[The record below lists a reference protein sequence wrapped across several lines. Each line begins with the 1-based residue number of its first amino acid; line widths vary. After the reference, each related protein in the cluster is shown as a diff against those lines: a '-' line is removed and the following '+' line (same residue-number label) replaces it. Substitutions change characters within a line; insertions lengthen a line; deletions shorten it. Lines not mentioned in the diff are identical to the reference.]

1 MLVCSSTGSNFH
13 PGGCFEVKLLFQ
25 FEIDIQIMMCEWVT
39 LQTHKKKTQPD
50 FTKKEW
56 VLIAQAEGLICY
68 QSAVA
73 DVSYFHANVR
83 QFST

>member
-13 PGGCFEVKLLFQ
+13 PGGSFEVKLLFH

-39 LQTHKKKTQPD
+39 LQTHKKKRD

-56 VLIAQAEGLICY
+56 VLIAQAEGLIRY